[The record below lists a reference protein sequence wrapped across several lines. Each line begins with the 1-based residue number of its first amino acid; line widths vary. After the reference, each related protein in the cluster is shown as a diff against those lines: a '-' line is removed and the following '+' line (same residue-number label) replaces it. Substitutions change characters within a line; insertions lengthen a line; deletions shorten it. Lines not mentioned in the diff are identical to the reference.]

1 MGRSKGDKPHRRREI
16 SLHARAFEFVDTSA
30 KHDWK
35 RKRKAVSERPQ
46 FEVTG
51 QHVIIFV
58 ALVFAAAWLAGLLPD
73 P

>member
-1 MGRSKGDKPHRRREI
+1 MGRSRDKGDKPHTWKNGEHL
-16 SLHARAFEFVDTSA
+16 SGFVNPSA
-30 KHDWK
+30 KHGWK
-35 RKRKAVSERPQ
+35 RKRKAVSERPE

-58 ALVFAAAWLAGLLPD
+58 ALVFAAAWFAGLLPD

>member
-1 MGRSKGDKPHRRREI
+1 MSMGRSRDKGDKERVFDFSSESSHPSTFR
-16 SLHARAFEFVDTSA
+16 
-30 KHDWK
+30 K
-35 RKRKAVSERPQ
+35 RKRKAVSSDGPQ

-58 ALVFAAAWLAGLLPD
+58 ALVFTAAWFAGLLPD